1 MKNKLVIKHLMT
13 DIKKRLGNLN
23 LYMKDLNDL
32 NIQLNKVNK
41 NIIKMDTVLK
51 KEKIY
56 STNNKS

>member
-1 MKNKLVIKHLMT
+1 MKNKLVIRHLMT
-13 DIKKRLGNLN
+13 DIKKRLGYLN

-56 STNNKS
+56 SINNKS

>member
-1 MKNKLVIKHLMT
+1 MT

-32 NIQLNKVNK
+32 NIQLNKMNK
-41 NIIKMDTVLK
+41 NIIKMDTILK

-56 STNNKS
+56 SINNKS

>member
-1 MKNKLVIKHLMT
+1 MKNKLVIRQLMT

-32 NIQLNKVNK
+32 NIQLNKMNK
-41 NIIKMDTVLK
+41 NIIKMDTILK

-56 STNNKS
+56 SINNKS

>member
-1 MKNKLVIKHLMT
+1 MKNKLVIRHLMT

-32 NIQLNKVNK
+32 NIQLNKMNK
-41 NIIKMDTVLK
+41 NIIKMDTILK

-56 STNNKS
+56 SINNKS